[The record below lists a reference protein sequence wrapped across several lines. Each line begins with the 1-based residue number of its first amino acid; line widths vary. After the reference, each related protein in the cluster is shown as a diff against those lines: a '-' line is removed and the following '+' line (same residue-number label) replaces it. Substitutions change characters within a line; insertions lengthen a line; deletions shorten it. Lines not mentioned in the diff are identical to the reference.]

1 MLLRLAAR
9 GVVRH
14 AAVRCRPALLSSL
27 VQPEPRG
34 SLSTTATHHR
44 VTEEDAL
51 AILQQEEAGSES
63 LAQLLE
69 RLRDNRQY
77 DLVWKVYRKLR
88 DADGSQNGTALTP
101 RAYTTFLQVLS
112 EPSSRPHLTQR
123 ALVVEEDMRKA
134 DMYDESDEEQA
145 AALIRTR
152 AHGGDFEAALG
163 IFERAR
169 AAAAKG
175 GRPLPTEMVLTF
187 LGACAYARKAE
198 RALELHEELMVPS
211 GATVRDKGVSL
222 AFVLRAFARRGEVDA
237 VAQQLETAVAA
248 GNPVH
253 TAHMNALL
261 RAYMYAGRPA
271 EAIDLFHTRP
281 PVIDALPAD
290 QETYMLL
297 LRAAVDS
304 GEMSVAM
311 QMREDALSAGVWRT
325 GWQGND
331 VLLIRALLD
340 VERYSTAFR
349 LYDQCRAAHGPPTS
363 LRMSA
368 LLVRACYSAAGE
380 ADETEDRARWMDRAI
395 DIYLDGQRLVT
406 QRQALP
412 LESAADSTRVP
423 KSAPLEMHAEAA
435 RLETTA
441 ADLEAVWQRAQQGR
455 RARSEQ
461 QSAGSHRGGG
471 VGNDGGG
478 GGRGGSDR
486 RGHGLLE
493 QRGGSTRQQ
502 RQRDP
507 VG

>member
-1 MLLRLAAR
+1 
-9 GVVRH
+9 
-14 AAVRCRPALLSSL
+14 
-27 VQPEPRG
+27 
-34 SLSTTATHHR
+34 
-44 VTEEDAL
+44 
-51 AILQQEEAGSES
+51 
-63 LAQLLE
+63 
-69 RLRDNRQY
+69 
-77 DLVWKVYRKLR
+77 
-88 DADGSQNGTALTP
+88 
-101 RAYTTFLQVLS
+101 
-112 EPSSRPHLTQR
+112 
-123 ALVVEEDMRKA
+123 
-134 DMYDESDEEQA
+134 
-145 AALIRTR
+145 
-152 AHGGDFEAALG
+152 
-163 IFERAR
+163 
-169 AAAAKG
+169 
-175 GRPLPTEMVLTF
+175 
-187 LGACAYARKAE
+187 
-198 RALELHEELMVPS
+198 
-211 GATVRDKGVSL
+211 
-222 AFVLRAFARRGEVDA
+222 
-237 VAQQLETAVAA
+237 
-248 GNPVH
+248 
-253 TAHMNALL
+253 
-261 RAYMYAGRPA
+261 
-271 EAIDLFHTRP
+271 
-281 PVIDALPAD
+281 
-290 QETYMLL
+290 MLL

-423 KSAPLEMHAEAA
+423 NSAPLEMHAEAA